1 MPVKKDSEKR
11 TPVRALMS
19 GTHSRSS
26 PPDPHIVFA
35 QVRTAA
41 RPCSLEEKKKKKKLR
56 SDDASA
62 SSGGA
67 RRLNLTPDD
76 HVLLSAISTSRFG

>member
-1 MPVKKDSEKR
+1 
-11 TPVRALMS
+11 MS

-41 RPCSLEEKKKKKKLR
+41 RPCSLEKKKKKNCVRTTLLQAALEP
-56 SDDASA
+56 DAS
-62 SSGGA
+62 
-67 RRLNLTPDD
+67 
-76 HVLLSAISTSRFG
+76 I